1 MNIEIMNTEMASN
14 ELFIRENKN
23 SIVTLIKF
31 KNTKLFLASDMIKKD
46 DRKIKNYLGK
56 INILKLAHHG
66 FSETSL
72 EFMKTVRPDFVVIM
86 SEKLFKH
93 AKKLIK
99 FMKNRYKT
107 KIYMTLFIKNFSIK
121 LHFDLNG
128 NRENEFYFE
137 NSDQNEF
144 ILNENLNTADYI
156 IFFFWLTFTIIFL
169 LRKKQIILNFLYH
182 KEIKEKK
189 NNRASLEKQNN

>member
-66 FSETSL
+66 FS
-72 EFMKTVRPDFVVIM
+72 
-86 SEKLFKH
+86 
-93 AKKLIK
+93 
-99 FMKNRYKT
+99 
-107 KIYMTLFIKNFSIK
+107 
-121 LHFDLNG
+121 
-128 NRENEFYFE
+128 
-137 NSDQNEF
+137 
-144 ILNENLNTADYI
+144 
-156 IFFFWLTFTIIFL
+156 
-169 LRKKQIILNFLYH
+169 
-182 KEIKEKK
+182 
-189 NNRASLEKQNN
+189 